1 MDTTK
6 EVIYGN
12 GIDARDSWGGHDL
25 DVITATAGDVVAG
38 KVIVDKDGNPLTG
51 TLALTGNV
59 GTADVRNGK
68 TFYSTDPKTKQT
80 GSMRE
85 KGAATYTPGTANQV
99 IAANQFLTGAQ
110 TILGDADLVAANIRY
125 GKNIFGVTGNLRQW
139 VTKGGTYGTSGT
151 GTFQLTGGGSRS
163 MPYISLSGFNF
174 TPQFVCACK
183 TDYTAMTSWYNN
195 YNALYTG
202 TSGLSIASKS
212 GSAKWQYNNIV
223 MPVYTSGDYW
233 VYFGGYQN

>member
-1 MDTTK
+1 MGM
-6 EVIYGN
+6 VLMPGMA
-12 GIDARDSWGGHDL
+12 GGGHDL
-25 DVITATAGDVVAG
+25 GVITATAGDVVAG

-202 TSGLSIASKS
+202 TSGLSIASNS